1 MTICKWKAVFA
12 VATAVLLAATG
23 AWATGE
29 EEEGSSGAAM
39 SPSDID
45 TKPVYGGN
53 LTTADNTWS
62 SVWDPTVLIH
72 GIQVVP
78 AIYDQ
83 LFEYD
88 ITQGPRGTGE
98 WGLNDFNWQ
107 NPNVITF
114 QVIES
119 NEVISPTQLRW
130 KIRRGIH
137 YHDRPPANG
146 REMTVEDVLVTWE
159 HVTAEP
165 RSGLMYKGDEL
176 LKMTADPNDPWAI
189 NVELAAPDSLG
200 LWVYLTSALN
210 GVLPAEWWR
219 DDSINREDWRNH
231 MGSGPFWPIDVVEG
245 SHITYTRNPNYW
257 MEDPLNPGNQLP
269 YLDTMQIISFA
280 DGAARI
286 AALRSGKLDRQV
298 QNGLTPT
305 QIDDL
310 RRSNPEIRTNETWA
324 HGQYAALRADL
335 APWNDI
341 RVRQAAM
348 LAVDHEALREFFT
361 PEHYHYPGFPVK
373 RSAGKPQYHTKAD
386 LDAVRPDLARL
397 YEYHPDEAERL
408 LDEAGYPRGED
419 GIRFE
424 TTFITDSTL
433 DENYPAYFAYFEDV
447 GIRVNMDP
455 IPNGGHW
462 GMIGGADGPNDEHF
476 TGLAFH
482 NAGGTSFSVL
492 ATHFWNAP
500 YRPFY
505 SMGRIQGTP
514 EALEVERLFEKV
526 NLLEANTPEWTEAL
540 LDLVF
545 YWQEQ
550 LWFLDFGAVH
560 EYMAWQPWV
569 KGMEGM
575 SGLQTY
581 QYHFTKYFWIDAALK
596 KELSGRDADE

>member
-1 MTICKWKAVFA
+1 MTLTRCTAAAGPYALVRGTERRQSLGFAAV
-12 VATAVLLAATG
+12 
-23 AWATGE
+23 
-29 EEEGSSGAAM
+29 
-39 SPSDID
+39 
-45 TKPVYGGN
+45 
-53 LTTADNTWS
+53 
-62 SVWDPTVLIH
+62 DPT
-72 GIQVVP
+72 
-78 AIYDQ
+78 
-83 LFEYD
+83 
-88 ITQGPRGTGE
+88 
-98 WGLNDFNWQ
+98 
-107 NPNVITF
+107 
-114 QVIES
+114 ES
-119 NEVISPTQLRW
+119 V
-130 KIRRGIH
+130 
-137 YHDRPPANG
+137 
-146 REMTVEDVLVTWE
+146 
-159 HVTAEP
+159 
-165 RSGLMYKGDEL
+165 
-176 LKMTADPNDPWAI
+176 
-189 NVELAAPDSLG
+189 
-200 LWVYLTSALN
+200 
-210 GVLPAEWWR
+210 
-219 DDSINREDWRNH
+219 
-231 MGSGPFWPIDVVEG
+231 
-245 SHITYTRNPNYW
+245 
-257 MEDPLNPGNQLP
+257 
-269 YLDTMQIISFA
+269 
-280 DGAARI
+280 
-286 AALRSGKLDRQV
+286 RSGKLDRQV

-305 QIDDL
+305 QVDDL
-310 RRSNPEIRTNETWA
+310 RRSNPEILTNETWA

-335 APWNDI
+335 APWNDL

-348 LAVDHEALREFFT
+348 LAVDHEALRDFFT
-361 PEHYHYPGFPVK
+361 PEHSHYPGFPVK
-373 RSAGKPQYHTKAD
+373 RSAGKPQYHTGAE
-386 LDAVRPDLARL
+386 LNAVRPDLARL

-424 TTFITDSTL
+424 TSFITDSTL

-462 GMIGGADGPNDEHF
+462 GMIGGADGPNDERF

-505 SMGRIQGTP
+505 SMGRIQGSP
-514 EALEVERLFEKV
+514 EALEVERLFEAV
-526 NLLEANTPEWTEAL
+526 NLLEANTPEWTDAL

-596 KELSGRDADE
+596 KEISGRDADE

>member
-1 MTICKWKAVFA
+1 MTICKWKTVFA
-12 VATAVLLAATG
+12 VATAVLLAAAG
-23 AWATGE
+23 AWATAE
-29 EEEGSSGAAM
+29 AEEGSSAAAM
-39 SPSDID
+39 SPADID

-130 KIRRGIH
+130 KIRQGIH

-219 DDSINREDWRNH
+219 DDSINREDWRSH

-373 RSAGKPQYHTKAD
+373 RSAGKPQYHTREELA
-386 LDAVRPDLARL
+386 AVRPDLARL

-424 TTFITDSTL
+424 TTFITDSGL

-482 NAGGTSFSVL
+482 NAGGTSFSVIGH
-492 ATHFWNAP
+492 T
-500 YRPFY
+500 
-505 SMGRIQGTP
+505 
-514 EALEVERLFEKV
+514 
-526 NLLEANTPEWTEAL
+526 LLERTVSAVLQHGSNPGFSRGPGGGAIVRTRSTCWRPTLPSGPRRFWT
-540 LDLVF
+540 
-545 YWQEQ
+545 W
-550 LWFLDFGAVH
+550 
-560 EYMAWQPWV
+560 
-569 KGMEGM
+569 
-575 SGLQTY
+575 SST
-581 QYHFTKYFWIDAALK
+581 
-596 KELSGRDADE
+596 GRSSCGSWTSAPSTSTWHGSRG